1 VANVTHWDDVASYQ
15 GAYAPTRFVVAKATQ
30 STNYYSPYFE
40 GVKERAAAGKHH
52 FAAYH
57 FLVAG
62 NASAQAKWAYSKIGK
77 VPTMLDIEINPAD
90 KKFPSIADSVEF
102 VTEFRALGGTLNI
115 SYIPRWFWSAP
126 VGQSGWH
133 SVTMA
138 PLAKLGIKN
147 INSNY
152 GVGSNPGANNAAM
165 KAFGGLP
172 VIGLQYTSTPHDM
185 NLAYMTFAQLWEFW
199 TGAAP
204 VVKPAH
210 QPGTR
215 QLVLATPQLTGPDVL
230 FAQQH
235 IGKAHI
241 AEADGEYG
249 PNTVSGVQ
257 WWQKQ
262 HNIHVDGEVGPQTW
276 STFGVKY
283 TGP

>member
-1 VANVTHWDDVASYQ
+1 MASNVTHWDDVASYQ
-15 GAYAPTRFVVAKATQ
+15 GAYAPSRFTVAKATQ
-30 STNYYSPYFE
+30 STSYFNPYYD
-40 GVKERAAAGKHH
+40 GVKTRAAAGKHH

-62 NASAQAKWAYSKIGK
+62 NAAAQAKWAHSKIGT
-77 VPTMLDIEINPAD
+77 VPTMLDIEINPDD
-90 KKFPSIADSVEF
+90 KKYPSIADAVAF
-102 VTEFRALGGTLNI
+102 ITEFRALGGTLNI
-115 SYIPRWFWSAP
+115 SYIPRWFWA
-126 VGQSGWH
+126 GNWK

-152 GVGSNPGANNAAM
+152 GVGSNPGANNAAL

-172 VIGLQYTSTPHDM
+172 VIGLQTTSTPHDI
-185 NLAYMTFAQLWEFW
+185 NVAYMTFTQLWEMW
-199 TGAAP
+199 TGKAP

-230 FAQQH
+230 FAQQR

-249 PNTVSGVQ
+249 PNTVAGVE

-276 STFGVKY
+276 TTFGVKY